1 MGQRI
6 AISRRLPPIVAEML
20 KPFGDV
26 VAPAT
31 DAPPTR
37 SELLDLLR
45 EADGALVTAL
55 DVVDAGMLA
64 ACPKLR
70 VLANIGAGYDNIDVA
85 AARNR
90 GVTVTNTP
98 GAADDTVA
106 DLAFGLLIGAARRL
120 PQADAFVRGGQWAV
134 ANPAGFGLGLEVS
147 RRTLGII
154 GFGRIGQAIAKRAG
168 GFDMTVLYHSRRRV
182 DGALESALRAQP
194 ASMDELLQRS
204 DFVVLAIP
212 YSAETHH
219 LVDAARLAQMK
230 RTAVLV
236 NVARG
241 GVVDD
246 GALAEALGNGTIAGA
261 GLDCYENE
269 PAVHR
274 ALLELPNVVHAP
286 HIGSATSA
294 ARQAMVGL
302 AVRNLVTALQ
312 GGTPPNAV
320 V

>member
-1 MGQRI
+1 MSRTI
-6 AISRRLPPIVAEML
+6 AISRRLPPIVTDML

-26 VAPAT
+26 VVPAT
-31 DAPPTR
+31 DSPPTR
-37 SELLDLLR
+37 AELMELMR
-45 EADGALVTAL
+45 EADGTLVTAL
-55 DVVDAGMLA
+55 DVIDAGVLA

-85 AARNR
+85 AARTR

-98 GAADDTVA
+98 GVADDTVA
-106 DLAFGLLIGAARRL
+106 DLAFGLIIGAARRL
-120 PQADAFVRGGQWAV
+120 PQADAFVRSGHWTM

-147 RRTLGII
+147 RSTLGVV

-182 DGALESALRAQP
+182 DGATEAALRAQP
-194 ASMDELLQRS
+194 ASLDELLRRS
-204 DFVVLAIP
+204 DFVVLAVP

-219 LVDAARLAQMK
+219 MVDSARLSQMK

-261 GLDCYENE
+261 ALDCYENE
-269 PAVHR
+269 PVVHQ
-274 ALLELPNVVHAP
+274 ALLGLPNVVHAP
-286 HIGSATSA
+286 HIGSATA
-294 ARQAMVGL
+294 GARQAMIGL
-302 AVRNLVTALQ
+302 ALRNLVTALQ
-312 GGTPPNAV
+312 GGTPPNV
-320 V
+320 VV